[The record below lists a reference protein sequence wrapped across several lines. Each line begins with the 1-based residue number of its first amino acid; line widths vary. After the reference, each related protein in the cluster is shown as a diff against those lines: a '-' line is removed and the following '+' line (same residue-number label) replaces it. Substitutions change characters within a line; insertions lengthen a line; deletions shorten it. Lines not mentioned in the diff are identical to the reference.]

1 MYCSA
6 DFVIYRQTK
15 ANWAKLGSC
24 FEIIVMYWC
33 SHLTLLLEVNLFPK
47 YEACPWSDRA
57 WLYKHSIRVSFKE
70 TP

>member
-24 FEIIVMYWC
+24 FDVPI
-33 SHLTLLLEVNLFPK
+33 SL
-47 YEACPWSDRA
+47 SD
-57 WLYKHSIRVSFKE
+57 WK
-70 TP
+70 